1 MPVADILKA
10 APDAVRVVEL
20 DDYAGDPFE
29 AVQQSLRHLV
39 EVDR

>member
-1 MPVADILKA
+1 MPVADILKT

-29 AVQQSLRHLV
+29 AVRQSLRHLV